1 MRATIGD
8 NSKDLTPAE
17 QKALFMHHL
26 GEILKQTD
34 ICKAENAKRLALRKQ
49 AKANGIVLADID
61 FGLRCAQI
69 EDPQIIINEQQRR
82 AQIGQYF
89 ALPIGAQTEFDFDRE
104 PAVDRARR
112 EGERAGY
119 EAASPNT
126 NPYDENSTQGRAWA
140 KGWKEAQAE
149 MAANLQSAME
159 KKQADRAKKA
169 ADLAAADDGGNDPE
183 DDDEADLAEAAE

>member
-1 MRATIGD
+1 MPATIGD

-17 QKALFMHHL
+17 QKALYMHHF
-26 GEILKQTD
+26 GAILKQTEK
-34 ICKAENAKRLALRKQ
+34 CKAENALRLKLRKQ
-49 AKANGIVLADID
+49 AKADGIVLADID

-69 EDPQIIINEQQRR
+69 EDPSVIVNEQKRR
-82 AQIGQYF
+82 AEIGRYF
-89 ALPIGAQTEFDFDRE
+89 ALPIGAQSEFDFDRE

-119 EAASPNT
+119 EAVNADT
-126 NPYDENSTQGRAWA
+126 NPYDENSAQGRAWA
-140 KGWKEAQAE
+140 EGWKEAQAE

-169 ADLAAADDGGNDPE
+169 ADLAAADDGENDPE

>member
-1 MRATIGD
+1 MPATIGD

-17 QKALFMHHL
+17 QKALFMHHF

-49 AKANGIVLADID
+49 AKADGIVLADID

-112 EGERAGY
+112 EGERAAY

-126 NPYDENSTQGRAWA
+126 NPYDENSAQGRAWA

-183 DDDEADLAEAAE
+183 DDDEADLAEAVE

>member
-1 MRATIGD
+1 MPATIGD

-17 QKALFMHHL
+17 QKALFMHHF

-49 AKANGIVLADID
+49 AKADGIVLADID

-89 ALPIGAQTEFDFDRE
+89 ALPIGTQTEFDFDRE

-112 EGERAGY
+112 EGERAAY

-126 NPYDENSTQGRAWA
+126 NPYDENSAQGRAWA

-183 DDDEADLAEAAE
+183 DDDEADLAEAVE

>member
-1 MRATIGD
+1 MHATIGD
-8 NSKDLTPAE
+8 NSKELTPAE
-17 QKALFMHHL
+17 QRALYMHHFNQ
-26 GEILKQTD
+26 ILVQTEK
-34 ICKAENAKRLALRKQ
+34 CKAENAIRLKLRKE

-69 EDPQIIINEQQRR
+69 EDPNIIVDEQKRR
-82 AQIGQYF
+82 AEIGRYF

-119 EAASPNT
+119 EAADFDT
-126 NPYDENSTQGRAWA
+126 NPYDEDSAQGRAWA
-140 KGWKEAQAE
+140 DAWKDAQAE
-149 MAANLQSAME
+149 MAAALQSAME

-169 ADLAAADDGGNDPE
+169 ADLAATDTGENDPP
-183 DDDEADLAEAAE
+183 DDEEEAEVEAAE